1 VASCAVNPAS
11 VYAGSGDSVAV
22 HVTASDP
29 DNDPLTYSYSATGGA
44 VDGTGADARWN
55 SSGVAVGSYTVSVK
69 VDDGKGGTASCSADI
84 KVEEKPNRPPVASCS
99 TDRSPITVG
108 ERTGITTTASDPDGD
123 PLSYSYTT
131 SGGQINGSG
140 PKVEFD
146 STGLQPGMYTVK
158 CAVSDGRG
166 GTAEGSTT
174 VEVKESAQIKQ
185 LETKLALHSIYFP
198 TALPSVSKPNGGLE
212 PSQAATLDTLA
223 SDFLSYLKFRPNAH
237 LILEGH
243 ADIRGAKDYNMKLSE
258 RRVARA
264 KNYLIEKGV
273 PADHIDLK
281 AFGFE
286 QNMTDAQVK
295 AQIEADTDLNPE
307 EKAKILK
314 NLTTVRL
321 ASNRRVDVTLSTTG
335 EQSVRKFPFNSRDA
349 LTLLSRGVGG
359 AKGTTPPPAPKKKA
373 NP

>member
-1 VASCAVNPAS
+1 
-11 VYAGSGDSVAV
+11 
-22 HVTASDP
+22 
-29 DNDPLTYSYSATGGA
+29 
-44 VDGTGADARWN
+44 
-55 SSGVAVGSYTVSVK
+55 VK

-99 TDRSPITVG
+99 ADRSPITVG

-166 GTAEGSTT
+166 GTAEGSTM

-212 PSQAATLDTLA
+212 PSQAATLDALA

-281 AFGFE
+281 AFGEE

-295 AQIEADTDLNPE
+295 AQIEADTDLSPE
-307 EKAKILK
+307 EKTKILK
-314 NLTTVRL
+314 NITTVRL